1 MFGYIMINKP
11 ELKIREFEVYRSYYC
26 GLCESLKRYGLL
38 GRSMLTYDMTFL
50 VMLLSDLYDMKE
62 EQQCCR
68 CMMHPMKKH
77 CQRTSKAGDYCADMT
92 ILLSYHKCMDD
103 WHDEKKLSRW
113 FLAKLMSP
121 KMKRVRDQYPEKAAF
136 VEKKLNQLSIVESA
150 KNTPIDKVAKI
161 FGEIMGEIFSY
172 QDDFWKDDLYKVGFY
187 LGKFIY
193 LMDAYEDIE
202 KDLKTGDYNPFRE
215 LCRSEGF
222 DEQVL
227 QLMMLMM
234 GECTDAF
241 ERLPLVEDAEILR
254 NILYSGVW
262 VRYEQVK
269 NKRTNAEQKKE
280 EQK

>member
-1 MFGYIMINKP
+1 
-11 ELKIREFEVYRSYYC
+11 
-26 GLCESLKRYGLL
+26 
-38 GRSMLTYDMTFL
+38 
-50 VMLLSDLYDMKE
+50 
-62 EQQCCR
+62 
-68 CMMHPMKKH
+68 
-77 CQRTSKAGDYCADMT
+77 
-92 ILLSYHKCMDD
+92 
-103 WHDEKKLSRW
+103 
-113 FLAKLMSP
+113 
-121 KMKRVRDQYPEKAAF
+121 
-136 VEKKLNQLSIVESA
+136 
-150 KNTPIDKVAKI
+150 
-161 FGEIMGEIFSY
+161 MGEIFSY

-202 KDLKTGDYNPFRE
+202 KDLKSGDYNPFRE
-215 LCRSEGF
+215 LYRTEGF

-241 ERLPLVEDAEILR
+241 ERLPLVESAEILR

>member
-1 MFGYIMINKP
+1 MFGYIMINKL

-62 EQQCCR
+62 EQQYCR
-68 CMMHPMKKH
+68 CMMHPVKKH
-77 CQRTSKAGDYCADMT
+77 CQRTSKASDYCADMT

-113 FLAKLMSP
+113 FLAKLMAP
-121 KMKRVRDQYPEKAAF
+121 KMKRVRAQYPEKAAF

-193 LMDAYEDIE
+193 LMDAYEDNLLLIE
-202 KDLKTGDYNPFRE
+202 KL
-215 LCRSEGF
+215 LH
-222 DEQVL
+222 
-227 QLMMLMM
+227 
-234 GECTDAF
+234 
-241 ERLPLVEDAEILR
+241 
-254 NILYSGVW
+254 
-262 VRYEQVK
+262 
-269 NKRTNAEQKKE
+269 
-280 EQK
+280 

>member
-68 CMMHPMKKH
+68 CMMHPVKKH
-77 CQRTSKAGDYCADMT
+77 CQRTSKASDYCADMT

-113 FLAKLMSP
+113 FLAKLMEP
-121 KMKRVRDQYPEKAAF
+121 KMKRVRAQYPEKAAY

-172 QDDFWKDDLYKVGFY
+172 QDDFWKEDLYKVGFY

-202 KDLKTGDYNPFRE
+202 TDLKTGDYNPFRE
-215 LCRSEGF
+215 LCRTEGF

-241 ERLPLVEDAEILR
+241 ERLPLVESAEILR

>member
-202 KDLKTGDYNPFRE
+202 KDLKSGDYNPFRE
-215 LCRSEGF
+215 LYRTEGF

-241 ERLPLVEDAEILR
+241 ERLPLVESTEILR